1 MIYSYVYY
9 AYAVSVQLTSAKVE
23 RILEL
28 CKFTLVHLRVFLI
41 FCVIILLYAVE
52 KLQSKGEETVW
63 KGFRILTR
71 ELTHPYESVSISLCI
86 LRSTPLNV
94 RSTPLN
100 VRSTPLNVRSTP
112 LNVRTEPLN
121 GGSEALN
128 GEMIRMRKQI
138 HCVRIICA
146 YGMKDKFSK

>member
-28 CKFTLVHLRVFLI
+28 CKFTLVHLCVFLI

-63 KGFRILTR
+63 KGFCILTR
-71 ELTHPYESVSISLCI
+71 ELTHPYESVSISLCN
-86 LRSTPLNV
+86 LRSTSLNV
-94 RSTPLN
+94 RPYSSNSPSIGCFVKTLLPSIFVWKGIL
-100 VRSTPLNVRSTP
+100 LM
-112 LNVRTEPLN
+112 LL
-121 GGSEALN
+121 LFQKIMHYWLK
-128 GEMIRMRKQI
+128 EM
-138 HCVRIICA
+138 
-146 YGMKDKFSK
+146 

>member
-63 KGFRILTR
+63 KGFCILTR

-94 RSTPLN
+94 GST
-100 VRSTPLNVRSTP
+100 S
-112 LNVRTEPLN
+112 
-121 GGSEALN
+121 LN

>member
-63 KGFRILTR
+63 KGFCILTR
-71 ELTHPYESVSISLCI
+71 ELTHPYESLSISLCI

-100 VRSTPLNVRSTP
+100 VGSTS
-112 LNVRTEPLN
+112 
-121 GGSEALN
+121 LN

>member
-9 AYAVSVQLTSAKVE
+9 VYAVSVQLQTSAKKLAFRLPSAALTFAKVE

-28 CKFTLVHLRVFLI
+28 CKFTLVHLCVFLI

-63 KGFRILTR
+63 KGFCILIR
-71 ELTHPYESVSISLCI
+71 ELTHPYESVSISLCN
-86 LRSTPLNV
+86 LRSMPLNV
-94 RSTPLN
+94 RSE
-100 VRSTPLNVRSTP
+100 SM
-112 LNVRTEPLN
+112 N
-121 GGSEALN
+121 GGSESLN

-138 HCVRIICA
+138 HCGLPFLV
-146 YGMKDKFSK
+146 

>member
-28 CKFTLVHLRVFLI
+28 CKFTLVHLCVFLI

-63 KGFRILTR
+63 KGFCILTR

-94 RSTPLN
+94 RS
-100 VRSTPLNVRSTP
+100 
-112 LNVRTEPLN
+112 EPLN
-121 GGSEALN
+121 GGSEASN